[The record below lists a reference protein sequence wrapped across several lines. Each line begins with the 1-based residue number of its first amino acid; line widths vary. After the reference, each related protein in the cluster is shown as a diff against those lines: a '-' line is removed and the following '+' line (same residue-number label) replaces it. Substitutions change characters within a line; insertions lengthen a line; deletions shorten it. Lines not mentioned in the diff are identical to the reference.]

1 MYNKLSSIFDNSVS
15 KTWNKLDFVERL
27 IGENKKLKLI
37 LFVTTLLF
45 FGSIIFV
52 FNRETPLQ
60 WDDFKLAFI
69 WTEEVHLDENG
80 KMNEPTERVASF
92 VDIIQSQYNHYFTW
106 GGRTVVHVIAQS
118 LLLIN
123 PLLADILNTLVYLI
137 YAILIYYHIVGKSRH
152 SLITFIIVN
161 FLIWFLQPVFGE
173 TILWITGSAN
183 YLWGTTI
190 VLLALLP
197 FRLFDNTSSNKN
209 SFAKCFAMLLL
220 GIIAGWT
227 NENTAGAAIFITI
240 LFLIYYRS
248 QKWRIPSWAIF
259 GLTGMLIGYLIMILA
274 QGNVNRA
281 ELRTSGMSLSLFLFV
296 YRFLTT
302 TQNFVQYL
310 GLLNLFS
317 LILFLLVKRY
327 TQNDEQFKRIKFLVV
342 VYLLGTIA
350 GSYAMLLS
358 PIFPPRAWFGVIT
371 FNIISFGVLF
381 HHLNYSFSFIRQIRM
396 GILILG
402 ILTFGFTLYDGYRD
416 VHNINNT
423 WKQREAAIK
432 QQQATGKKAV
442 IHWTHGQTKFSLSDP
457 PFLPSVILLY
467 YGVDVEVK

>member
-1 MYNKLSSIFDNSVS
+1 MYTKLASIFDKSVS
-15 KTWNKLDFVERL
+15 KTWNKLDLVERF
-27 IGENKKLKLI
+27 IGENKKLKLV
-37 LFVTTLLF
+37 LFITSLLF

-69 WTEEVHLDENG
+69 WTEEVYLDENG
-80 KMNEPTERVASF
+80 KMNEPTERVTSF
-92 VDIIQSQYNHYFTW
+92 VDIVQSQYNHYFTW
-106 GGRTVVHVIAQS
+106 GGRTIVHVIAQF

-137 YAILIYYHIVGKSRH
+137 YTILIYYHIVGKSKH
-152 SLITFIIVN
+152 SLITFIVIN

-190 VLLALLP
+190 VLLFLLP
-197 FRLFDNTSSNKN
+197 FRLFDNTSPNKN
-209 SFAKCFAMLLL
+209 SFVKGILILLV
-220 GIIAGWT
+220 GITAGWT
-227 NENTAGAAIFITI
+227 NENTAGAAIFMTI

-248 QKWRIPSWAIF
+248 QKWEIPSWAVC
-259 GLTGMLIGYLIMILA
+259 GLIGMLIGYLIMILA
-274 QGNVNRA
+274 PGNVNRA
-281 ELRTSGMSLSLFLFV
+281 ELRTSGMSLSLFLFT

-302 TQNFVQYL
+302 TQNLVQYL

-317 LILFLLVKRY
+317 LILFLLIKRY
-327 TQNDEQFKRIKFLVV
+327 TQNNEQFKRIKFLAV

-381 HHLNYSFSFIRQIRM
+381 HHLNCSFNFIRQIRM

-416 VHNINNT
+416 VHNVNNI
-423 WKQREAAIK
+423 WKQREIAIK
-432 QQQATGKKAV
+432 RQQTTGEKAV
-442 IHWTHGQTKFSLSDP
+442 INWTYGRTKFSLSDP
-457 PFLPSVILLY
+457 PFLPSVISLY